1 MHYLFQELILFL
13 LMKSFYNMASVGIL
27 KVWSYGTVHKIL
39 GTKEMNIP
47 KKFAFMWIIL
57 LDPF

>member
-1 MHYLFQELILFL
+1 
-13 LMKSFYNMASVGIL
+13 MASVSIL

-47 KKFAFMWIIL
+47 KKLAFM
-57 LDPF
+57 